1 MKLQKLKRILRKF
14 HSYSNQAC
22 KYMKPI
28 YYFLGAGISI
38 VLSIYL
44 FVFATSPNHELAGIF
59 VGLWAPT
66 IIGIGIYNE
75 LISIYEEIVYQRK
88 QREGKG

>member
-1 MKLQKLKRILRKF
+1 MLKLPNCFK
-14 HSYSNQAC
+14 QA
-22 KYMKPI
+22 KTDMKPI

-38 VLSIYL
+38 ALSIYL

-88 QREGKG
+88 QREGKD

>member
-1 MKLQKLKRILRKF
+1 
-14 HSYSNQAC
+14 
-22 KYMKPI
+22 MKPI

-38 VLSIYL
+38 ALSIYL

-66 IIGIGIYNE
+66 IIAIGIYNE

-88 QREGKG
+88 QRENRE